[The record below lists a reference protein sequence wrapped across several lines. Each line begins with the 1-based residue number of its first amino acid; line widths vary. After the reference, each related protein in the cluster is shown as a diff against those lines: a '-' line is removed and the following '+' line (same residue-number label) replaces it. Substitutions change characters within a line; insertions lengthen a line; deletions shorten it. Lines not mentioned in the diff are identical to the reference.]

1 MAPILPLFGRIFL
14 VKNNPWFSGTLAEW
28 VAKGLAKPKKQFVLA
43 RPPPWM
49 GNPDRLS
56 NAQIAQVL
64 RFTAIASREDLV
76 GKGNGEKRIA
86 EIKSKA
92 SGPTGVKLK
101 ERTKVLHIGRIVTI
115 AQAKNIPVPPEVI
128 ALMTRAGRT
137 TAGGGT
143 AGAPPSPT
151 FRE

>member
-28 VAKGLAKPKKQFVLA
+28 VSKGLAKPKKQFVLA

-56 NAQIAQVL
+56 KAQLVQVL
-64 RFTAIASREDLV
+64 RFTEAATEIK
-76 GKGNGEKRIA
+76 GKGRGEERLVN
-86 EIKSKA
+86 IKNKA
-92 SGPTGVKLK
+92 SKPTGLPLK
-101 ERTKVLHIGRIVTI
+101 ERTRVLHIGRIITV
-115 AQAKNIPVPPEVI
+115 AQAKGIAVPPKVLELV
-128 ALMTRAGRT
+128 TGAGR

-151 FRE
+151 FKE

>member
-49 GNPDRLS
+49 GDPSKLS
-56 NAQIAQVL
+56 EAQIAQVL

-86 EIKSKA
+86 EIKNKA
-92 SGPTGVKLK
+92 SKPTGFPLK
-101 ERTKVLHIGRIVTI
+101 KKTKVLHIGRIVTI
-115 AQAKNIPVPPEVI
+115 AQAKNIPIPPEVTQLI
-128 ALMTRAGRT
+128 ARTTGT